1 MIRLFYISAS
11 ILSADFS
18 NLSDQ
23 IRQAEDAGADWIH
36 VDVMDGHFV
45 PNITMGPF
53 VVETCRK
60 ITSLPLD
67 IHLMIEKPENHI
79 HSFINAGANWVSIH
93 IEGNPNV
100 HRTIQLIHSLGAKAG
115 IVLNPG
121 TPSHAIE
128 AVIPFIDLVLVMTVN
143 PGFSGQ
149 SFIPQ
154 TLGKISAI
162 RDMLDKNN
170 KEAIL
175 QVDGGINPQN
185 ISAVAQAGANCF
197 VAATAIFKHP
207 QGIAEG
213 LNSLRKELQKKNA
226 AFAAN
231 SRTRLTPLS
240 RKD

>member
-1 MIRLFYISAS
+1 LYYLSAS
-11 ILSADFS
+11 ILSADFA
-18 NLSDQ
+18 NLADQ
-23 IRQAEDAGADWIH
+23 IRQAEDAGVDWIH
-36 VDVMDGHFV
+36 IDVMDGHFV

-53 VVETCRK
+53 IVETCRR

-67 IHLMIEKPENHI
+67 VHLMIEKPENHI
-79 HSFINAGANWVSIH
+79 QSFINAGANWVSIH
-93 IEGNPNV
+93 IEGNSNV
-100 HRTIQLIHSLGAKAG
+100 HRTLQVIQSQDAKAG

-121 TPSHAIE
+121 TPAQAIE
-128 AVIPFIDLVLVMTVN
+128 AVLPFTDLVLVMTVN

-154 TLGKISAI
+154 MVEKISSI
-162 RDMLDKNN
+162 KKMMRKTNPD
-170 KEAIL
+170 AIL

-213 LNSLRKELQKKNA
+213 VNSLRKQLQQKM
-226 AFAAN
+226 
-231 SRTRLTPLS
+231 RLSPQIQES
-240 RKD
+240 D